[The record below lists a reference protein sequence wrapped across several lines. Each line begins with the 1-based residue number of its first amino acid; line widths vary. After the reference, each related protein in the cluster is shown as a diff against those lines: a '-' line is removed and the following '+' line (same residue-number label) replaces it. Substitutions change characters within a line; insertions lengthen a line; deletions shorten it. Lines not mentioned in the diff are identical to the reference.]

1 MTSMLE
7 DQSRVTRIQR
17 WSDRFFKT
25 DVSYLASGGF
35 WLFLGQASAFA
46 ASIVLAI
53 AFANLIEPEK
63 YGNYK
68 YVLAIAGVLS
78 TFTLSGLVTAVTRGT
93 AHGHEGTLA
102 FAFRAML
109 LGSVGIFLGGGA
121 LSLYY
126 FFNAN
131 LFLGY
136 SFLILGALLPVITS
150 AGLYRAY
157 LLGRKD
163 FRLAALYGIAQ
174 GSLPSLAV
182 LGGIL
187 CGFPLLALVGLYFG
201 TSAVVIYFLYTR
213 VQKTVAKD
221 ASIDPVAPHLGKHL
235 SVMVVLGVIADK
247 LDSILVFQYLG
258 GAELAMFAL
267 ATALPD
273 TLRGSLKSVTS
284 LVLPKFAHKTRDQLK
299 TIIRDRTPLFLF
311 GTIALS
317 ITYIALAPWIFK
329 TFFPLYQAAVPLSQV
344 YVLIVPFSL
353 VLSSAYFDVQS
364 IVKERY
370 ILTAIEIVSQLI
382 FTIVG
387 LIFWGLWGVV
397 VARVLARALKATA
410 TQFVLWRS

>member
-1 MTSMLE
+1 MPGVQRLST
-7 DQSRVTRIQR
+7 RVLHSLGRY
-17 WSDRFFKT
+17 FKT
-25 DVSYLASGGF
+25 DVAYMASGGF
-35 WLFLGQASAFA
+35 WLFAGQAVAFV
-46 ASIVLAI
+46 ASIALAI
-53 AFANLIEPEK
+53 AFANLVEPEK

-68 YVLAIAGVLS
+68 YVLAIAGVLGS
-78 TFTLSGLVTAVTRGT
+78 CTLTGLVTAVTRGT
-93 AHGHEGTLA
+93 AHGHEGTLVY
-102 FAFRAML
+102 AFRAML
-109 LGSVGIFLGGGA
+109 LGSVGIVLGGAA
-121 LSLYY
+121 LALYY
-126 FFNAN
+126 FLSGNQ
-131 LFLGY
+131 FLGY
-136 SFLILGALLPVITS
+136 SFLLLGALLPVITS

-157 LLGRKD
+157 LLGKKN
-163 FRLAALYGIAQ
+163 FRLAALFGILH

-182 LGGIL
+182 LLGIWYSL
-187 CGFPLLALVGLYFG
+187 PILALVAIYFG
-201 TSAVVIYFLYTR
+201 TSAVLIYFLYTR
-213 VQKTVAKD
+213 VKRIVPKDGTV
-221 ASIDPVAPHLGKHL
+221 DPVAYHLGKHL
-235 SVMVVLGVIADK
+235 SIMGMLGIIADK

-273 TLRGSLKSVTS
+273 TLRGSLKNLTS

-299 TIIRDRTPLFLF
+299 TIIRDRTPLFMA
-311 GTIALS
+311 GVIALS
-317 ITYIALAPWIFK
+317 ISYIALAPWIFK

-397 VARVLARALKATA
+397 IARVLARAVKAGA
-410 TQFVLWRS
+410 TQVVIWRS